1 LGWIFLVN
9 FPDDPKGNWGF
20 LSQRE
25 LLFILA
31 RVNADRG
38 DAKAEPF
45 AWGKFLRPA
54 LDLKIWGFAMLF
66 GMTTTVS
73 YALAYFLP
81 IILRDGMGFSVGAAQ
96 CLVAPPYAFAAL
108 VMYASGVIGDK

>member
-1 LGWIFLVN
+1 VIAIFAFIFLVN

-20 LSQRE
+20 LNPRE
-25 LLFILA
+25 LQFVLA

-38 DAKAEPF
+38 DAIAEKF
-45 AWGKFLRPA
+45 SWRKFLRPA
-54 LDLKIWGFAMLF
+54 LDAKIWGFAMLF

-81 IILRDGMGFSVGAAQ
+81 S
-96 CLVAPPYAFAAL
+96 
-108 VMYASGVIGDK
+108 K